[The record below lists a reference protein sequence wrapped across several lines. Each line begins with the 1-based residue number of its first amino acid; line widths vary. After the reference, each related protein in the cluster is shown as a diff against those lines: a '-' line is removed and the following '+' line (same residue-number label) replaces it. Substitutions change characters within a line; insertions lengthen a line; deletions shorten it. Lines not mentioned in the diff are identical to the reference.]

1 MHPTTQFGPEFKQQ
15 RKLMKEVLGSDV
27 IRKHEP
33 LLHEE
38 GIRMLE
44 GIFTD
49 PKGYD
54 RYLRR
59 SATPNV

>member
-1 MHPTTQFGPEFKQQ
+1 
-15 RKLMKEVLGSDV
+15 MKEVLGSDV
-27 IRKHEP
+27 IRKHEL